1 MLPVCP
7 TRRHTLRRRAPA
19 PLRRPRLRR
28 PRRRPLGCA
37 LRTAPR
43 FHELRDALAG
53 SYDPVWAARA
63 QGRFING
70 ALRSRDRRPAVIAVR
85 VLVLT
90 AIASSALAPAVGMAR
105 EAGVPLPSGPALAG
119 AAVLAVAGVTLLL
132 TRE

>member
-1 MLPVCP
+1 M
-7 TRRHTLRRRAPA
+7 
-19 PLRRPRLRR
+19 RR
-28 PRRRPLGCA
+28 PRRGHARRRTLGCTLQA
-37 LRTAPR
+37 APHL
-43 FHELRDALAG
+43 HEWRDALAG

-70 ALRSRDRRPAVIAVR
+70 ALRSRDRHPAVVVVR
-85 VLVLT
+85 VLVLA
-90 AIASSALAPAVGMAR
+90 AIASSALTPAVGMAR